1 MKYIKED
8 LEKMLRGHLKNEAK
22 LTEIQLKKEEYQE
35 ELYYAGTVYEDTDK
49 EVIEN
54 MQLAGQAYDN
64 INIKTNKI
72 SDKVSNTAINYKKE
86 QIYINKKDREY
97 LQSKI
102 IECEAEENILNKMIV
117 RVKNL
122 LTILSEKQR
131 FVIREFYINSEKGD
145 WRKVAKEY
153 EKTFPK
159 DLTIKQ
165 LQNIRDVALKDML
178 EILNI

>member
-1 MKYIKED
+1 MSYIKED
-8 LEKMLRGHLKNEAK
+8 IEKMLRSHLKNEAK
-22 LTEIQLKKEEYQE
+22 LTEIKLKKEEYQE
-35 ELYYAGTVYEDTDK
+35 ELYYAGTVYEDTK
-49 EVIEN
+49 NEVIEN
-54 MQLAGQAYDN
+54 MQLAGQSYDSIHSN
-64 INIKTNKI
+64 TNKI
-72 SDKVSNTAINYKKE
+72 SDKVFSTAMNYKDE
-86 QIYINKKDREY
+86 QIYVNKKDRSY

-102 IECEAEENILNKMIV
+102 IECEAEENILNKIIV

-131 FVIREFYINSEKGD
+131 FVINEFYINSEKGD
-145 WRKVAKEY
+145 WKKVAKEY

-178 EILNI
+178 EVLNI